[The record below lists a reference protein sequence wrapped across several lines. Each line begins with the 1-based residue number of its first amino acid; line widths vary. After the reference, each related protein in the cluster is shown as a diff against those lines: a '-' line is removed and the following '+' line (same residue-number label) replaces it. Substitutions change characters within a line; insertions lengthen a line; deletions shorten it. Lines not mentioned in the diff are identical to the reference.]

1 MADYRDRLRPSI
13 QLTSPDGTV
22 FTALW
27 VGNESS
33 HVKKIGIFDYPG
45 VAGST
50 VQDQNIRSAEYPL
63 TLQFEGPDNDLTAKQ
78 FIDALKEKGVWEVV
92 HPVLGLLKL
101 QPMTFTPDWQ
111 PVTSGNI
118 TVIKTEWIEPLDV
131 AVVPSVPE
139 LQANVAAQ
147 IETVN
152 EVAAE
157 QLEDNTFQ
165 ETAEEVGGIRA
176 AALDVV
182 AAVEEKLEA
191 VSDFAADITAEMLA
205 IKRDIDAVLAVVPM
219 DIIAL
224 AGQIKE
230 LIQLPARAIQDVQS
244 RLDAY
249 KGFAVSAGLLSPDTP
264 GTASY
269 NRVAVQEAA
278 LTAAMGAVAD
288 VASTGDLLSRTEA
301 VGVIEDVLALFDD
314 ITNNLD
320 ASQVLFEGSSIDR
333 QYFSQSQSYS
343 VAARM
348 NALTVAYL
356 LRASFD
362 LKVEKRFVLT
372 RARNPV
378 TVTIEEYGSLG
389 EDDLFLDLF
398 NASNKI
404 QGNEFIMMPKGR
416 ALVVYV

>member
-1 MADYRDRLRPSI
+1 MSYRDRLRPNI
-13 QLTSPDGTV
+13 TLTSPDGTV

-33 HVKKIGIFDYPG
+33 HIKKIGIFDYPG

-157 QLEDNTFQ
+157 QLDDNTFQ

-176 AALDVV
+176 AVLDVV

-230 LIQLPARAIQDVQS
+230 LIQLPARAIQDVQA

-356 LRASFD
+356 LRAAFD

-372 RARNPV
+372 QSRNPV